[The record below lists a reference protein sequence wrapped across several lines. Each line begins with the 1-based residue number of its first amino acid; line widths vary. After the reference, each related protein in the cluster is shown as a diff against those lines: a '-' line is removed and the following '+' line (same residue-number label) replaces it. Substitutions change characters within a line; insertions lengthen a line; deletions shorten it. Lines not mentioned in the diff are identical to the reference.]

1 MWADNTINTSSS
13 RTSFVKSRVG
23 LLMQP
28 QDLFCNRSSSFS
40 ALWSIEAI
48 VSEGDIFAHLT
59 VKCGKWWLTK
69 LSLLNPEGLTSELYY
84 SVCFRGGINQVK
96 GSQNFVAK
104 DANTILIQ
112 SDLGFAGWCW
122 VTHFSSQ
129 ANKPSYLAARTGRC
143 NLREVTSWQM
153 CCVRVFRSF
162 YWLKQNVG
170 GNEACPHQWCS
181 LFFFNDTPQ
190 FYCENQRVS

>member
-1 MWADNTINTSSS
+1 MHS
-13 RTSFVKSRVG
+13 G
-23 LLMQP
+23 LLRP
-28 QDLFCNRSSSFS
+28 LFLKVISLLIWLLNVENGDLLS
-40 ALWSIEAI
+40 
-48 VSEGDIFAHLT
+48 
-59 VKCGKWWLTK
+59 
-69 LSLLNPEGLTSELYY
+69 SLLNPEGLMSELYY
-84 SVCFRGGINQVK
+84 SVCYRGGIIQVK

-170 GNEACPHQWCS
+170 GNEVCPHQWCS
-181 LFFFNDTPQ
+181 LVFNDTPQ